1 MTEPMTE
8 LLTIGDLETRTGVPS
23 STLRAWERR
32 LGFPTPVRSVGGQRR
47 YRESDAL
54 LVERVQAER
63 SRGLSLAAAVAAVRR
78 SESVGS
84 DSLYA
89 TLRSRHPE
97 LDVLPL
103 SFKVMRAL
111 SSSIEDEC
119 LAHASSP
126 VVFGGFQDER
136 SFEVSVDRWR
146 ELARVARTAVAFSDF
161 PETLGEAD
169 PIRVAVPSRSP
180 LLNEWSLI
188 CDDPQ
193 ISVALVAWELPRRR
207 TDRGP
212 RRFEALLVMDPEI
225 VREAAL
231 FYSSVAR
238 DAGLPGLEDV
248 TAGVAV
254 GTAEDPRRTASLLRR
269 FATYADA

>member
-1 MTEPMTE
+1 MND

-47 YRESDAL
+47 YRESDAV

-63 SRGLSLAAAVAAVRR
+63 ARGLSLAAAVAAVRR

-89 TLRSRHPE
+89 TLRARHPE
-97 LDVLPL
+97 LDVLPV
-103 SFKVMRAL
+103 SFNVMRAL
-111 SSSIEDEC
+111 TSAIEDEC

-126 VVFGGFQDER
+126 VVFGGFQDVQ
-136 SFEVSVDRWR
+136 SFEVAADRWR
-146 ELARVARTAVAFSDF
+146 ELARTARTAVAFSAF
-161 PETLGEAD
+161 PETLGEAE
-169 PIRVAVPSRSP
+169 PARVALPRHSP
-180 LLNEWSLI
+180 MLNEWTLI

-193 ISVALVAWELPRRR
+193 LSVVLVAWELPRRR
-207 TDRGP
+207 TDHGP
-212 RRFEALLVMDPEI
+212 RRFEALLVMDPQI

-231 FYSSVAR
+231 FCSGIAR
-238 DAGLPGLEDV
+238 QAGLPDLDHV
-248 TAGVAV
+248 TAEVAV
-254 GTAEDPRRTASLLRR
+254 GSAEDPRRTASLLRR
-269 FATYADA
+269 FATYADD